1 MSKDGIQLLISQ
13 TIPRSRTEQSL
24 ALLEVPAS
32 IRRTIRGKL
41 SSILDQAGQCEGLAK
56 R

>member
-1 MSKDGIQLLISQ
+1 MSKDRIQLLISQ

-32 IRRTIRGKL
+32 IRGKL